1 MRISDWSSDVCS
13 SDLAPSASAS
23 EPAMEPE
30 RKGSLIAPKP
40 ESAPICAKC
49 NNTIIG
55 SVIQAL
61 GKDYHDNCFVCE
73 QCKGPLSGK
82 FALKGGNPYCSAECA
97 GKSGSRIG
105 GTPSKQSPANK
116 PVAGT
121 FAGRTQLNKQSNR
134 SEESSVG
141 KECVSTCRTRW

>member
-61 GKDYHDNCFVCE
+61 GKEFHDNCFVCE

-82 FALKGGNPYCSAECA
+82 FAV
-97 GKSGSRIG
+97 RW
-105 GTPSKQSPANK
+105 
-116 PVAGT
+116 
-121 FAGRTQLNKQSNR
+121 
-134 SEESSVG
+134 EERRVG
-141 KECVSTCRTRW
+141 KECVGPCRYRWSQCT